1 MVDDQA
7 QERRRRRQA
16 RGALRQVVQG
26 DQRRGARGWRRR
38 RDEPHARPRRAK
50 GEGCQHAQRQH
61 PARHRQGNRRR
72 LRRRRLRANHLRGLR
87 ARWGRRPSR
96 RAYGQPQQGRLRRAL
111 RLLQE
116 RRQAGHQRLGGIP
129 LRAEGRHPGPQRLHR
144 RGRVDGGGPRSRGR
158 GRRGAGERLQGRH
171 DPGGFHGRQGGPRR
185 GGYQLRERGDHHGAP
200 EQHRPRRGDGEA
212 DAAPDRRPRR
222 ERRRAGSLRELRYLR
237 GSHGGGSFVRRAAFA
252 GALCGRAGRGPCIKK
267 ILVSLL
273 APFLVSSACS
283 SADEKGG
290 EGDVIAGASEQRTTD
305 LAPTQVEA
313 EGGIGD
319 RVEAGD
325 LRFRIFEVRAND
337 RIYAMSGPGK
347 NPVTRGNISSE
358 YVAIDYLAKNISGSP
373 LTTRAKATLLDD
385 QGNSYWQDKSIEPPS
400 GGTDSMELG
409 TAQTKASTIFF
420 EVPNGIIPSTL
431 QIKASDD
438 EVRFDL
444 LEGDMER
451 VPPEDYLR
459 VYHLYFNERA
469 YEEAYEM
476 FDPASVQNITLGE
489 WMSFYEPLWGKRYV
503 SLNNLTP
510 ISEGSGRAVFQM
522 TRTFYDAEGD

>member
-1 MVDDQA
+1 
-7 QERRRRRQA
+7 
-16 RGALRQVVQG
+16 
-26 DQRRGARGWRRR
+26 
-38 RDEPHARPRRAK
+38 
-50 GEGCQHAQRQH
+50 
-61 PARHRQGNRRR
+61 
-72 LRRRRLRANHLRGLR
+72 
-87 ARWGRRPSR
+87 
-96 RAYGQPQQGRLRRAL
+96 
-111 RLLQE
+111 
-116 RRQAGHQRLGGIP
+116 
-129 LRAEGRHPGPQRLHR
+129 
-144 RGRVDGGGPRSRGR
+144 
-158 GRRGAGERLQGRH
+158 
-171 DPGGFHGRQGGPRR
+171 
-185 GGYQLRERGDHHGAP
+185 
-200 EQHRPRRGDGEA
+200 
-212 DAAPDRRPRR
+212 
-222 ERRRAGSLRELRYLR
+222 
-237 GSHGGGSFVRRAAFA
+237 
-252 GALCGRAGRGPCIKK
+252 
-267 ILVSLL
+267 LL
-273 APFLVSSACS
+273 AALLVSSACS

-325 LRFRIFEVRAND
+325 LRFRIFEVRAKD

-385 QGNSYWQDKSIEPPS
+385 QGNSYRQDKSIEPPS
-400 GGTDSMELG
+400 GGTDGMELG

-420 EVPNGIIPSTL
+420 EVPNGIIPATL

-444 LEGDMER
+444 LERDMKR

-503 SLNNLTP
+503 SLDNLTP
-510 ISEGSGRAVFQM
+510 LSEGSGRAVYQM
-522 TRTFYDAEGD
+522 TRTFYDADGDIVADPEINPSVTQEMVEVEGEWKLVMRDDLVSDIIAVIGPDETPEPKAPEPEQKASERTQPPSTVPETTELSEATRSAAPARDYDCDDFESQEEAQLYLVPGDPYRLDEDGNGLACETLP